1 MEAPLVAQ
9 DVLHQTG
16 VGVVLRDA
24 NAVVSGHNAE
34 NMRVLHNAL
43 RAAQL
48 VLTGLLL
55 SHKDGNAGTVDFGIV
70 EGEVLGCDDNAV
82 FHSSGGVGSALTG
95 GQNSVLG
102 VVLVVTGVVGQAMQV
117 GADAPE
123 DSGVG
128 PQAVV
133 ADHAAIISGEVL
145 VEGLGD
151 DSLIDHGAHLVSQVR
166 VVGIDHAGI
175 TGGSI
180 SVGILA
186 ERIAVDAVGAIVLDG
201 FGAHDGFDNLG
212 GGTAEACA
220 DHALLQRDLIHQHI
234 PALIVDIGNALQVS
248 QSQAIVSAEG
258 DGGRIAVCVD
268 LVDVVVKDID
278 HLIGSGQILIGLG
291 EGTLPVGAGQI
302 GSGAGQPVVDIHVS
316 QLVLHSGAILGRCE
330 SGGVLRA
337 QIPALGL
344 VCVTADILTL
354 GSQNV
359 LHSLVCTVADGEVVV
374 TGIENVAALGTGH
387 VVSGGIPAGHILHVS
402 GDGHGLGG
410 TGRKLGGLAVVQQL
424 DGSLLNT
431 VLLVII
437 GVGQADIEL
446 HNILTGD
453 AAGVLDG
460 HVRGDGLVFKV
471 NIQVIEGLLKR
482 GVGQTVTE
490 RVSNLVVVV
499 PCAAGGG
506 TDGGGGIA
514 LPHDGVKIAGLV
526 VFVADVDVLGLD
538 NGIVHAD
545 VGVGVGPLQVAE
557 VLCGG
562 GVRVLDR
569 VSIGQMAGGADRTG
583 ENVGHTVEAV
593 AARQADLQDSV
604 NTDVV
609 LNLLHLHG
617 AGVVQQHDDLA
628 AVGRLGS
635 DGGID
640 EVALVVGQA

>member
-1 MEAPLVAQ
+1 M
-9 DVLHQTG
+9 
-16 VGVVLRDA
+16 
-24 NAVVSGHNAE
+24 S
-34 NMRVLHNAL
+34 VLHNAL

-220 DHALLQRDLIHQHI
+220 DHALFQRDLIHQHI

-268 LVDVVVKDID
+268 LIDVIVQNVE
-278 HLIGSGQILIGLG
+278 HLIGGGQILIGLG
-291 EGTLPVGAGQI
+291 ESAFPVGTGQI
-302 GSGAGQPVVDIHVS
+302 GSSAGQPVVDIHVS

-354 GSQNV
+354 GSQNI

-374 TGIENVAALGTGH
+374 TGIENVAALGTGR
-387 VVSGGIPAGHILHVS
+387 VVGGGIPAGHILHVS

-460 HVRGDGLVFKV
+460 HVRGDGLVFQID
-471 NIQVIEGLLKR
+471 IQVVEGLLKR

-526 VFVADVDVLGLD
+526 VLVADVDVLGLD

-545 VGVGVGPLQVAE
+545 VGVGVGPLQIAE
-557 VLCGG
+557 ILGAGG
-562 GVRVLDR
+562 AGVLDGIG
-569 VSIGQMAGGADRTG
+569 IGQMTGGADRTG

-609 LNLLHLHG
+609 LDLLHLHG
-617 AGVVQQHDDLA
+617 AGIIQQNDDLA

>member
-9 DVLHQTG
+9 DVLRQAG

-34 NMRVLHNAL
+34 NMSVLHNAL

-82 FHSSGGVGSALTG
+82 LHSSGGVGSALTG

-102 VVLVVTGVVGQAMQV
+102 VVLVVTGIVGQAMQV

-151 DSLIDHGAHLVSQVR
+151 NSLIDHRAKLVCEVG
-166 VVGIDHAGI
+166 VVGIHGAGVAA
-175 TGGSI
+175 GFVG
-180 SVGILA
+180 VGILA
-186 ERIAVDAVGAIVLDG
+186 QRIGVDAVGAIVLDG
-201 FGAHDGFDNLG
+201 LGAHDGFDNLG

-220 DHALLQRDLIHQHI
+220 DHALFQRDLIHQHI

-248 QSQAIVSAEG
+248 QRQTVVSAEG

-268 LVDVVVKDID
+268 FIDVIVQNVE
-278 HLIGSGQILIGLG
+278 HLIGGGQILIGLG
-291 EGTLPVGAGQI
+291 ESAFPVGTGQI
-302 GSGAGQPVVDIHVS
+302 GSSAGQPVVDIHVS

-337 QIPALGL
+337 QIPALDL
-344 VCVTADILTL
+344 VCVTADILPL

-374 TGIENVAALGTGH
+374 TGIENVAALGTGR
-387 VVSGGIPAGHILHVS
+387 VVGGGIPAGHILHVS

-490 RVSNLVVVV
+490 RVRNLVVVV

-506 TDGGGGIA
+506 TDGGGGVA
-514 LPHDGVKIAGLV
+514 LPHDGVKIAGFV

-545 VGVGVGPLQVAE
+545 VGVGIGPLQVAE
-557 VLCGG
+557 VLCSGR
-562 GVRVLDR
+562 VCVLDR
-569 VSIGQMAGGADRTG
+569 ISIGQMAGGADRTG

-593 AARQADLQDSV
+593 AARQADLQDGV

-609 LNLLHLHG
+609 LDLLHLHG
-617 AGVVQQHDDLA
+617 AGIIQQNDDLA